1 MLDGSYEADSAFSLV
16 GLPPSSNWA
25 LVGPYIDDSLVRNA
39 WTYNISNQ
47 MGRWAPG
54 LRPSLRLGL
63 AKLSKAPWQ
72 HAKLAPLSGCLPQ

>member
-39 WTYNISNQ
+39 WTYNVSNQ

-54 LRPSLRLGL
+54 RSVGYSIAQAWLG
-63 AKLSKAPWQ
+63 
-72 HAKLAPLSGCLPQ
+72 